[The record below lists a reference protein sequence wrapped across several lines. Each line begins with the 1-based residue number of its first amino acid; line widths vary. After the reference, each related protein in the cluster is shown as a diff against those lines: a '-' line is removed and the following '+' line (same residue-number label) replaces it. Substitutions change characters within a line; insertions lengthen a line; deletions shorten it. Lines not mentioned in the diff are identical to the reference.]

1 VKKNYHNAVEE
12 PLGLWTRRYPPPY
25 FLEQKIDGTRVFCF
39 KGQVDGITK
48 FLMATKHNG
57 VYSQADYPET
67 IADLARATAGVR
79 DCILDAELDWHVKP
93 EVLYVYDILSVNAL
107 DIRGQKLSRRKEILA
122 SLFKEQRLVKIVPF
136 RLVTTQGE
144 ILDEKAERVERG
156 EEGVMVKADVPYTTT
171 GNSWLKVKGTI
182 ELDAAVTDIKES
194 DGFLEDGTP
203 WTVNIHVY
211 DEKGQPFPIGSVSSC
226 VKGVNRRDLVPG
238 AVLRLKCYKVFP
250 SYRLRHPT
258 ILEIRKDKLPEECSI
273 TQLQQH
279 IKIAEPAG
287 LKTG

>member
-1 VKKNYHNAVEE
+1 MKKNYHPAIEE
-12 PLGLWTRRYPPPY
+12 PIGLWTRRYPPPY

-39 KGQVDGITK
+39 KGQVNGIVQ

-57 VYSQADYPET
+57 VYGQRDYPET
-67 IADLARATAGVR
+67 LADLARATAGVS

-93 EVLYVYDILSVNAL
+93 EALHVFDILSVNGL
-107 DIRGQKLSRRKEILA
+107 DIRGQKLSRRKEILS

-136 RLVTTQGE
+136 RLVTTEGE
-144 ILDEKAERVERG
+144 ILNEKEERVERG
-156 EEGVMVKADVPYTTT
+156 EEGVMVKGDAPYTTT

-182 ELDAAVTDIKES
+182 ELDAVVTDVKES

-211 DEKGQPFPIGSVSSC
+211 DNGQVFPIGSVSSC
-226 VKGVNRRDLVPG
+226 VKGVDRKKLVPG
-238 AVLRLKCYKVFP
+238 AVLKLKCYKVFP

-258 ILEIRKDKLPEECSI
+258 ILEIRKDKPAAECSI
-273 TQLQQH
+273 KQLQQH
-279 IKIAEPAG
+279 IKIAELAG
-287 LKTG
+287 LQTG